1 MGSKGNDHPVVE
13 VRNLGKRYGEFV
25 ALEGLDLTVARGQI
39 LGFIGPNGAGKTTT
53 IKILVGLAK
62 PTSGTARIAGADCD
76 HEAAK
81 IKRLV
86 GYMPDGFGSYD
97 NMRVREYLDF
107 FGAAFGIRRRERVR
121 RIAEVLEITNSGYMQ
136 DRYVESLSHGMQQ
149 RVGIAR
155 TLLHDPEVLIFDEP
169 ANGLDPQARIEMRD
183 LLLRLA
189 ASGKTL
195 IVTSHILPELSRIC
209 DQVAIITQGRLRASG
224 SLEEIMRGLNQ
235 RRTVEVQL
243 PSADEVPAAE
253 AALRQRLDDSAE
265 VTAAPAEAMVRF
277 QSTLTDADLSGLLAA
292 LIGAGVRVSQF
303 RELQTDLED
312 AFMSV
317 LKRHDAADGVET
329 TGSASGDSASGDS
342 ASGDSASGD
351 SASGGSASGGSA
363 SGGSE
368 SGNSERADPTAAAS
382 TSVPK

>member
-1 MGSKGNDHPVVE
+1 MTAEQPVVE
-13 VRNLGKRYGEFV
+13 ITDLTKRYGELT
-25 ALEGLDLTVARGQI
+25 ALEGLTLSVRRGQI

-62 PTSGTARIAGADCD
+62 PTSGTAKIAGADCAR
-76 HEAAK
+76 ESRK

-107 FGAAFGIRRRERVR
+107 FGAAFSIPRKQRKG
-121 RIAEVLEITNSGYMQ
+121 RIHEVLETTGAGYMQ

-149 RVGIAR
+149 RIGIAR

-169 ANGLDPQARIEMRD
+169 ANGLDPQARIEMRE

-209 DQVAIITQGRLRASG
+209 DQVAIVTHGKLRAFG
-224 SLEEIMRGLNQ
+224 PLDQIMRQVSQ
-235 RRTVEVQL
+235 RRAIEVQL
-243 PSADEVPAAE
+243 PSEDAVAAAVQNLREKLGEDETITASPAE
-253 AALRQRLDDSAE
+253 AA
-265 VTAAPAEAMVRF
+265 VRF
-277 QSTLTDADLSGLLAA
+277 ETTKSDEQLSDVLAA
-292 LIGAGVRVSQF
+292 LVGAGVRVSQF

-312 AFMSV
+312 AFLSV
-317 LKRHDAADGVET
+317 IRKDEAT
-329 TGSASGDSASGDS
+329 
-342 ASGDSASGD
+342 
-351 SASGGSASGGSA
+351 
-363 SGGSE
+363 
-368 SGNSERADPTAAAS
+368 TAATAFNPS
-382 TSVPK
+382 AIV